1 MMRAHFGI
9 DEYDPST
16 TITPHVHQVDLKHL
30 DHTTDQRMH
39 MIAYRKV
46 KEKKNIHTCPEC
58 NSVNDMSIIGTRI
71 ATLNSVSVSQVLSSD
86 LDERGEK
93 YRKVLAFTNGVQD
106 AAHQAGFVEARNYRF
121 TFRASLQKVI
131 NQIGKPVDLE
141 TLKDEFIKYW
151 KTNADPQE
159 VNHLEAYFYRFF
171 PSDYIGKAQVED
183 YRNPNTNSFSKAFE
197 KEFDTRIHWEILSEF
212 GYNASIGRTLEKT
225 GSSAVSFNKSL
236 FATTYDQIKD
246 WLEKNNLETIE
257 KEQFINFLNGILHRM
272 RIRGAMDH
280 EFLTKFRTKDLKLW
294 DLNWMRDSRH
304 YLNKNFGQRSRL
316 PKLVCNNAQTRGVL
330 DTTFAKTSNWYHAYF
345 TKNFQMA
352 PGNNAIINEF
362 YEILFDQLTSNELLS
377 QQDSKDGG
385 NYAILPENILVSNK
399 VANYQCNTCSS
410 TLHVTEED
418 EMTSN
423 TSCLG
428 YRCSGHYE
436 KSESEKLNYYNLVY
450 NRTKSPRIYAAEHT
464 GVLERKD
471 RENTEYDFKER
482 PKYNSLNTLVATST
496 LEMGIDVG
504 SLNTAINT
512 SVPPLPSN
520 FLQRVGRAGRSSGT
534 ASN

>member
-16 TITPHVHQVDLKHL
+16 TITPHVHQVDLKHF
-30 DHTTDQRMH
+30 DQTTDQRMH

-183 YRNPNTNSFSKAFE
+183 YRNPTP
-197 KEFDTRIHWEILSEF
+197 IHSLKLLKRSLIQE
-212 GYNASIGRTLEKT
+212 SIGR
-225 GSSAVSFNKSL
+225 F
-236 FATTYDQIKD
+236 
-246 WLEKNNLETIE
+246 
-257 KEQFINFLNGILHRM
+257 
-272 RIRGAMDH
+272 
-280 EFLTKFRTKDLKLW
+280 
-294 DLNWMRDSRH
+294 
-304 YLNKNFGQRSRL
+304 YLN
-316 PKLVCNNAQTRGVL
+316 LV
-330 DTTFAKTSNWYHAYF
+330 TT
-345 TKNFQMA
+345 
-352 PGNNAIINEF
+352 
-362 YEILFDQLTSNELLS
+362 L
-377 QQDSKDGG
+377 
-385 NYAILPENILVSNK
+385 
-399 VANYQCNTCSS
+399 
-410 TLHVTEED
+410 
-418 EMTSN
+418 
-423 TSCLG
+423 
-428 YRCSGHYE
+428 R
-436 KSESEKLNYYNLVY
+436 
-450 NRTKSPRIYAAEHT
+450 
-464 GVLERKD
+464 
-471 RENTEYDFKER
+471 
-482 PKYNSLNTLVATST
+482 LVARSKKQ
-496 LEMGIDVG
+496 VH
-504 SLNTAINT
+504 
-512 SVPPLPSN
+512 
-520 FLQRVGRAGRSSGT
+520 LQ
-534 ASN
+534 